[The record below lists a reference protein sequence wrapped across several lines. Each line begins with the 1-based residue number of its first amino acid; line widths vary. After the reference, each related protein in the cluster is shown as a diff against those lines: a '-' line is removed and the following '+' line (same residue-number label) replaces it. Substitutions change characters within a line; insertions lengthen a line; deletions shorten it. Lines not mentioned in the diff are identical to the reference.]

1 MTRLI
6 DMKAPRP
13 RFARSINVER
23 DAGGSAIDGYLPV
36 GRAIDTIS
44 RLASAL
50 EREDVEVALSIT
62 GPYGSGKSSLAVI
75 IDALLGPSND
85 PATSSAEELLGQVA
99 PTALAALRSSRQRLG
114 AERLGFIRATV
125 TAQREPVATTI
136 LRALIHGAERYRPTT
151 KQKPTHAKALSQLR
165 ALHEAYVGKQ
175 RVRPETRAIRSALV
189 LMSEVA
195 PILLLIDE
203 FGKNLE
209 AFADAPSEADLFLL
223 QELAEWTRG
232 GGIPLALV
240 TLQHM
245 AFDEYATGASIVQRR
260 EWAKI
265 QGRFEDIPF
274 IDSPAQ
280 TRALIAAAFE
290 DPDSRLEPQLKRW
303 AKEQVKTLTT
313 LGVGELPLDVE
324 LLTRCWPLHPI
335 ALAILPDLCERYGQ
349 NERTL
354 FSFLAGHEPLSVAT
368 FLKENI
374 WVERGRLPVVHLDQL
389 YDYFVESAA
398 TMVAVSSAAS
408 RWIEIDNRIRDARGI
423 DEAARRVLK
432 TVGLLNLVSAGG
444 TLRASKELVCFAAS
458 DGEKGTAT
466 SVDVANHLAKLEEV
480 GLVTFRD
487 FADEY
492 RVWQG
497 SDFDLKTAIDAAHR
511 RIRDEP
517 PARVVERV
525 LPLGPLVASRH
536 AHQTGTLRAFARH
549 WIDHATT
556 TTEPLGG
563 SDQADGMALYVL
575 GPDAPTKSVQRR
587 EDAKPVAF
595 LTTDDPGGVI
605 KAAQEV
611 AAIDDVLASS
621 AEVSQDWVA
630 YRELIE
636 RRLEAQAAL
645 NHEFESAYGTASGRR
660 NRWTLTK
667 PGKYAK
673 WVTFEFPAAS
683 LAISRIADL
692 WYNKAPII
700 RNDLV
705 NRHDLSSQA
714 AKARRL
720 LFEAMLAAP
729 QDDGLGITGFGP
741 DRTLYLSVLRELG
754 FHQNRGDTWE
764 FAEPPPSSPTRPAWD
779 RLSEILRGAT
789 AERVRVSD
797 IYDLLAAPPY
807 GIRPGIA
814 PILLV
819 IGLIVCTDEVALYEH
834 GTFKPALSDEICER
848 LVRNP
853 GNFEIKHFASRSGNR
868 ALLLTAVADRLGIKT
883 HRRTRNLRV
892 ASVLAVL
899 SNIVALMNTLP
910 EHVKRTSFISE
921 DTQAVRSELLKA
933 TEPDEL
939 FFSAMP
945 RALGMAPIPTSGDY
959 KKADL
964 FEVADRLGAVVT
976 ELKSAYSSLLIDIRR
991 ALQEEFRCPDEGLRE
1006 SLSGRAREIKGKVI
1020 DPKVARLVVA
1030 LTADIPGEDEWA
1042 EYVSMN
1048 VTGTPPAAWTDDDR
1062 QRFFSLIHDVGGTFR
1077 RLEALNADLR
1087 SRGDGFDALRV
1098 TVTRPDG
1105 AEAAKLVWVD
1115 SAQRAALAPIL
1126 QAALDRALKHSSSVA
1141 EARDLLLAMLAEGD
1155 LLSERPKSNEVP
1167 DIPAAKVTSR
1177 SSRKGRVMQ

>member
-125 TAQREPVATTI
+125 TAQREPVAATI
-136 LRALIHGAERYRPTT
+136 LRALIHGAERFRPTA
-151 KQKPTHAKALSQLR
+151 KQKLTHAKALSQLR
-165 ALHEAYVGKQ
+165 ALHKAYVGKQ

-245 AFDEYATGASIVQRR
+245 AFDEYATGASTVQRR

-274 IDSPAQ
+274 IDSPTQ
-280 TRALIAAAFE
+280 TRALIAAAFDGP
-290 DPDSRLEPQLKRW
+290 DPRLEPQLNRW
-303 AKEQVKTLTT
+303 AKEQIKALTA
-313 LGVGELPLDVE
+313 LGVSELPLNGE
-324 LLTRCWPLHPI
+324 LLSRCWPLHPI

-354 FSFLAGHEPLSVAT
+354 FSFLAGHEPLSVAS
-368 FLKENI
+368 FLKENR

-408 RWIEIDNRIRDARGI
+408 RWIEIDNRIRDARGV
-423 DEAARRVLK
+423 DGAARRVLK
-432 TVGLLNLVSAGG
+432 SVGLLNLVSAGG
-444 TLRASKELVCFAAS
+444 ALRASKELVCFAAS
-458 DGEKGTAT
+458 DGKDGTAT
-466 SVDVANHLAKLEEV
+466 ALDVAHHLGNLEEL

-497 SDFDLKTAIDAAHR
+497 SDFDLKTAIDSAHR
-511 RIRDEP
+511 RIREEP
-517 PARVVERV
+517 EARVVERV

-549 WIDHATT
+549 WIDHVTT
-556 TTEPLGG
+556 TTEPLG
-563 SDQADGMALYVL
+563 SNDQADGIAFYVL
-575 GPDAPTKSVQRR
+575 GPDAPTKGVQRR
-587 EDAKPVAF
+587 QDAKPVAF
-595 LTTDDPGGVI
+595 LTTDDPGGVV

-621 AEVSQDWVA
+621 EEVRQDWVA

-645 NHEFESAYGTASGRR
+645 DHEFENAYGTASGRR
-660 NRWTLTK
+660 TRWTLTK
-667 PGKYAK
+667 PGKYAR

-700 RNDLV
+700 KNDLV

-720 LFEAMLAAP
+720 LFEGMLAMP
-729 QDDGLGITGFGP
+729 DDDGLGITGFGP

-754 FHQNRGDTWE
+754 FHQDRGDTWE
-764 FAEPPPSSPTRPAWD
+764 FAEPPASSPIRPAWD

-797 IYDLLAAPPY
+797 IYDFLAAPPY
-807 GIRPGIA
+807 GIRPGVA

-819 IGLIVCTDEVALYEH
+819 VGLIVCTDEVALYEH

-868 ALLLTAVADRLGIKT
+868 ALLLTTVADRLDIRT
-883 HRRTRNLRV
+883 HRRSRNLRV
-892 ASVLAVL
+892 ASVLGVL

-910 EHVKRTSFISE
+910 EHVKRTNFVSE
-921 DTQAVRSELLKA
+921 DAKAVRSELLKA

-939 FFSAMP
+939 FFSALP
-945 RALGMAPIPTSGDY
+945 RALGKAPIPTTGDY

-964 FEVADRLGAVVT
+964 FEVADRLVSVVA
-976 ELKSAYSSLLIDIRR
+976 ELKSAYPSLLTEVRR
-991 ALQEEFRCPDEGLRE
+991 TLQEEFRCPDEGLRE

-1030 LTADIPGEDEWA
+1030 LTADIPGDEEWA

-1062 QRFFSLIHDVGGTFR
+1062 RRFFSLIHDVGGTFR

-1087 SRGDGFDALRV
+1087 SRGDAFDALRV

-1105 AEAAKLVWVD
+1105 VEAAKVVWVD
-1115 SAQRAALAPIL
+1115 DAQRTALAPI
-1126 QAALDRALKHSSSVA
+1126 R
-1141 EARDLLLAMLAEGD
+1141 
-1155 LLSERPKSNEVP
+1155 
-1167 DIPAAKVTSR
+1167 
-1177 SSRKGRVMQ
+1177 RVSTFLRQVVH

>member
-1 MTRLI
+1 MTSLI
-6 DMKAPRP
+6 DLKAPRP

-85 PATSSAEELLGQVA
+85 PATSSAEELLEQVA
-99 PTALAALRSSRQRLG
+99 PSALAALRSSRRRLG

-125 TAQREPVATTI
+125 TAQREPVAATI
-136 LRALIHGAERYRPTT
+136 LRALIHGAERFRPTT
-151 KQKPTHAKALSQLR
+151 KQKPTHSKALSQLR
-165 ALHEAYVGKQ
+165 VLHHAYVGKEQ
-175 RVRPETRAIRSALV
+175 VRPETRAIRSALL

-209 AFADAPSEADLFLL
+209 AFADAPSESDLFLL

-274 IDSPAQ
+274 VDSPTQ
-280 TRALIAAAFE
+280 TRALIAAAFQ
-290 DPDSRLEPQLKRW
+290 DPDPRLEPQLKRW
-303 AKEQVKTLTT
+303 AKEQVKALST
-313 LGVGELPLDVE
+313 LGVGELPLDAGM
-324 LLTRCWPLHPI
+324 LARCWPLHPI

-368 FLKENI
+368 FLNENKWI
-374 WVERGRLPVVHLDQL
+374 ERSRLPVVHLDQL

-432 TVGLLNLVSAGG
+432 SVGLLNLVSAGG
-444 TLRASKELVCFAAS
+444 TLRASKELICFAAS
-458 DGEKGTAT
+458 DGKDGTSTAE
-466 SVDVANHLAKLEEV
+466 DVTNHLSNLE
-480 GLVTFRD
+480 GLGLITFRD

-497 SDFDLKTAIDAAHR
+497 SDFDLKAAIDSAHR
-511 RIRDEP
+511 RIRDEA

-536 AHQTGTLRAFARH
+536 SHQTGTLRAFARH
-549 WIDHATT
+549 WIDPDTI

-563 SDQADGMALYVL
+563 NDQADGLALYVL
-575 GPDAPTKSVQRR
+575 GYEAPTKGVQRR

-595 LTTDDPGGVI
+595 LTTEDPTGVV
-605 KAAQEV
+605 KAAREV
-611 AAIDDVLASS
+611 AAIDDVLSNS
-621 AEVSQDWVA
+621 EEVREDWVA

-645 NHEFESAYGTASGRR
+645 DHEFENAYGTATGQRT
-660 NRWTLTK
+660 RWTLTK
-667 PGKYAK
+667 RGKYFK
-673 WVTFEFPAAS
+673 WVTLEFPGAS
-683 LAISRIADL
+683 LAISRVAEL

-700 RNDLV
+700 KNDLV

-720 LFEAMLAAP
+720 LFEAMLAMP
-729 QDDGLGITGFGP
+729 DEDGLGITGFGP

-754 FHQNRGDTWE
+754 FHQDRGNTWE
-764 FAEPPPSSPTRPAWD
+764 FAEPPPSSPIRPAWD
-779 RLSEILRGAT
+779 RLSEVLRGAT
-789 AERVRVSD
+789 KERVRVSD
-797 IYDLLAAPPY
+797 IYDVLSAPPY

-819 IGLIVCTDEVALYEH
+819 VGLIVCTDEVALYEH
-834 GTFKPALSDEICER
+834 GTFKPALSDDLCER

-868 ALLLTAVADRLGIKT
+868 ALLLTTVADRLDIRN
-883 HRRTRNLRV
+883 HRRSRNLRV
-892 ASVLAVL
+892 ASVLSVL

-910 EHVKRTSFISE
+910 EHVKRTNYLSE
-921 DTQAVRSELLKA
+921 DAQAVRSELLKA

-939 FFSAMP
+939 FFSALP
-945 RALGMAPIPTSGDY
+945 RALGMAAIPTTGDY

-964 FEVADRLGAVVT
+964 FEVADRLGSVIA
-976 ELKSAYSSLLIDIRR
+976 ELKSAYSSLLIEVRR

-1006 SLSGRAREIKGKVI
+1006 RLSGRAREIKGKVI
-1020 DPKVARLVVA
+1020 DPQVARLVVA
-1030 LTADIPGEDEWA
+1030 LTADIPGDQEWA

-1048 VTGTPPAAWTDDDR
+1048 VTGTPPAAWTDEDR
-1062 QRFFSLIHDVGGTFR
+1062 RRFFSLIHDVGGTFR

-1087 SRGDGFDALRV
+1087 SRGEAFDALRV

-1105 AEAAKLVWVD
+1105 VEAAKVVWVD
-1115 SAQRAALAPIL
+1115 DAQRSALTPIL
-1126 QAALDRALKHSSSVA
+1126 VSAVNEARRHSSSAA

-1155 LLSERPKSNEVP
+1155 LLSEGSEPQLDPAVP
-1167 DIPAAKVTSR
+1167 NDRVKSR
-1177 SSRKGRVMQ
+1177 SSRKGRVAQ